1 MLTEL
6 TRKNGS
12 SRVVCFQFEEP
23 LRKLG
28 IEARFFPPSSVRSYE
43 VFCEAVVS
51 PRWLVILRKAIY
63 WYGLVLPL
71 RLAQIIRA
79 GFCHVVLIQ
88 RGLFRY
94 NSPPVLE
101 WLLWLWTSK
110 LLGRPV
116 LYTLDD
122 AQYRVANP
130 RYFQWRFRMADCV
143 YTGNEEIAAY
153 ARQWNPRVTRIE
165 AGVDTR
171 VAQPKQ
177 HKEHWP
183 VVIGW
188 VGTLLDQDGYLGLM
202 GEIVREL
209 RLKYP
214 IIFRVV
220 SNWPSEP
227 CGVDGWEKR
236 RWTLKDEWQV
246 LVGFDIGVMP
256 LPDDEFTRAKEG
268 YKLKQY
274 MAAGLPVVCSPVGQN
289 LKLVQDGVNG
299 YFARVKQEWVERLAR
314 LVSDWKLREEMGRA
328 GRSRVEERFS
338 LEVVTPQLAA
348 FMRGAAGGVHETVGQ
363 AKRPTGSSREPMRS
377 HTRLP

>member
-28 IEARFFPPSSVRSYE
+28 IEARFFPPSSVRSHE
-43 VFCEAVVS
+43 VFCEAGVS
-51 PRWLVILRKAIY
+51 PRWLVLLRKAVY
-63 WYGLVLPL
+63 WYGLALPR
-71 RLAQIIRA
+71 RLAQIIPA
-79 GFCHVVLIQ
+79 GLCDVVLIQ

-101 WLLWLWTSK
+101 WLLWLWAKK
-110 LLGRPV
+110 LLGRSL

-122 AQYRVANP
+122 AQYWVVNP
-130 RYFQWRFRMADCV
+130 RYFQWRFQMADHV
-143 YTGNEEIAAY
+143 YTGNEEIAAF
-153 ARQWNPRVTRIE
+153 ARQWNPSVTRIA

-171 VAQPKQ
+171 AAQPKQ
-177 HKEHWP
+177 HSEHWP

-188 VGTLLDQDGYLGLM
+188 VGTLFDRDGYLGLM
-202 GEIVREL
+202 REVVREL
-209 RLKYP
+209 SQQFP
-214 IIFRVV
+214 VVFRVV
-220 SNWPSEP
+220 SNRPSEP
-227 CGVDGWEKR
+227 GGVDGWENR
-236 RWTLKDEWQV
+236 RWTLEDEWQV
-246 LVGFDIGVMP
+246 LAGFDIGVMP

-289 LKLVQDGVNG
+289 LKLVQDEFNG
-299 YFARVKQEWVERLAR
+299 YFARDKQEWVKRLAR
-314 LVSDWKLREEMGRA
+314 LVCDWKLREEMGRA
-328 GRSRVEERFS
+328 GRQLIEERYS
-338 LEVVTPQLAA
+338 LDVVTPQLAA
-348 FMRGAAGGVHETVGQ
+348 FLRGAAGGVQETAEQ
-363 AKRPTGSSREPMRS
+363 TERPAGSDRGRMRS